1 MLRAKMLDVG
11 DVYDHS
17 KDFKLQAK
25 FTCIYM
31 ALYSVS
37 VDAPPPP
44 HKNKKKH
51 KLWLRGNKQELITF
65 RSRCDA
71 EVSAHVCLF

>member
-1 MLRAKMLDVG
+1 MLDVG

-17 KDFKLQAK
+17 KHFKLQAK

-37 VDAPPPP
+37 VDPP
-44 HKNKKKH
+44 HKNKKSINYDCMEIN
-51 KLWLRGNKQELITF
+51 RN
-65 RSRCDA
+65 
-71 EVSAHVCLF
+71 

>member
-1 MLRAKMLDVG
+1 MSRAKMLDVG

-17 KDFKLQAK
+17 KHFKLQAK

-37 VDAPPPP
+37 VDAPPQNQ
-44 HKNKKKH
+44 NKKASTMTAWK
-51 KLWLRGNKQELITF
+51 
-65 RSRCDA
+65 
-71 EVSAHVCLF
+71 